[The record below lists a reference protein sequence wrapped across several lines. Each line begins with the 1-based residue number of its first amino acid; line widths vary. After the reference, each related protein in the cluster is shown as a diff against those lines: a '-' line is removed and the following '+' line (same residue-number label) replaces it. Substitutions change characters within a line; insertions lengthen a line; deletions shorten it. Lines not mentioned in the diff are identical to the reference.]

1 MFSESVLRRVSLSPV
16 RCRIHQTNT
25 RILSLYSAWLG
36 EDHQKLVCLNKG
48 PSNSY
53 IIIAEGIDGATA
65 MGLKNAMSSI
75 HGFDAGS
82 RATASANDFVEHGG
96 FAWPGDC

>member
-1 MFSESVLRRVSLSPV
+1 MQQLLMFSENVLRRVSLSSV
-16 RCRIHQTNT
+16 RCRLHQTNT

-75 HGFDAGS
+75 HGFDAGRCQQLS
-82 RATASANDFVEHGG
+82 NSEYE
-96 FAWPGDC
+96 